1 MRGTFGLALQG
12 KVGEEASPGSDA
24 GLQHGLKA
32 GGPADSCCCPSFPGT
47 QALHPQEW
55 ALLRRRQRCCSWK
68 QKCIGVKGCLK
79 MVKRDLKH
87 QLYFGTPILLSAQQ

>member
-1 MRGTFGLALQG
+1 MRGNFGLALQG
-12 KVGEEASPGSDA
+12 KVGEEASPQSDP
-24 GLQHGLKA
+24 GLQYGPKA
-32 GGPADSCCCPSFPGT
+32 GGLADSCSCLSFPGT

-55 ALLRRRQRCCSWK
+55 ALLRKSQKCCSWK

-87 QLYFGTPILLSAQQ
+87 QLYFGTLILLSAQH